1 MQMTPPDESSKDD
14 SKKKREVSLAVSAD
28 VEQLEDPNAGNVA
41 RRLGLLLS
49 HVRPSAAQP
58 DSAAHQVVKSVNGH
72 GSHSHGEFNLF
83 SGIAQAVGRINKL
96 GTAKPDE
103 AETLEKPP
111 PRQQSLGAA
120 ISSFFQLPNSDIHGA
135 NDANDVDSGNPFFKP
150 FAFLSQSRSNGTG
163 GSDPQHPSQLDITP
177 NRELVPPQ
185 DFKGPFL
192 YGTENY
198 PQHIAVIE
206 VALLICA
213 SYIDDLEN
221 SFEPD
226 EGEQC
231 DRRARDALG
240 QIGLEYRDRTDSTDR
255 HEAVTRLYHK
265 STDQVITDEN
275 RKKFIADGLMYNAVS
290 NLCQSV
296 AQEIMAEK
304 CQLTW
309 ITVCDGKSVDG
320 KPREP
325 IRALVGRQGGPNHS
339 HDTFLCAT
347 GKGKV
352 RAGIWSRHHLLTTGL
367 EPATALPL
375 LHDARDR
382 GMNCVL
388 VDPNC
393 RGDEFGMETF
403 STTINTFFDN
413 KCSRDKIVPSYVD
426 GDVYVLA
433 HSAAGGQLVRY
444 LLGREDSSLTSRIRS
459 VVFTDSTHSIQ
470 WLKNNDTLSSFMQS
484 DEALYIKSADLVR
497 DDWENAK
504 HGDCVKTDQWW
515 HHRFGKV
522 KTLWAGTTEHSL
534 SNWYGHPLIFK
545 HFDETRKSK
554 RTTTHDNQNN
564 SSNI

>member
-1 MQMTPPDESSKDD
+1 MQMTPQNKLDD
-14 SKKKREVSLAVSAD
+14 PKKKKEVSLAVSAD
-28 VEQLEDPNAGNVA
+28 VEQLEDPSASNVA

-49 HVRPSAAQP
+49 HVRPSVAHR
-58 DSAAHQVVKSVNGH
+58 DSDAHEVGSKSVSGH
-72 GSHSHGEFNLF
+72 GSHSHGKVNFF
-83 SGIAQAVGRINKL
+83 SGIAQAIKL
-96 GTAKPDE
+96 GTAKTDE
-103 AETLEKPP
+103 AETFENPTH
-111 PRQQSLGAA
+111 QQSLRAA
-120 ISSFFQLPNSDIHGA
+120 ISSFFQRPNSDDCCASDINA
-135 NDANDVDSGNPFFKP
+135 GNPTFKP
-150 FAFLSQSRSNGTG
+150 FAFLSQSKSNATNGSDSQHPRK
-163 GSDPQHPSQLDITP
+163 GSDPNQLDITP
-177 NRELVPPQ
+177 NGELVPPQ

-206 VALLICA
+206 IALLICA
-213 SYIDDLEN
+213 SYLDDLEN
-221 SFEPD
+221 SFGPG
-226 EGEQC
+226 EGERC

-240 QIGLEYRDRTDSTDR
+240 QLGLEYRERTERTDR

-265 STDQVITDEN
+265 STGQVITDEN
-275 RKKFIADGLMYNAVS
+275 RKRFIADGLMYNAVS

-304 CQLTW
+304 CQLKW

-325 IRALVGRQGGPNHS
+325 IRALVGRQSGLNHS
-339 HDTFLCAT
+339 HDTFLCVT

-403 STTINTFFDN
+403 SKTINTFFDN
-413 KCSRDKIVPSYVD
+413 RCSRDKIVPSYVD
-426 GDVYVLA
+426 GDIYVLA

-470 WLKNNDTLSSFMQS
+470 WLKKHPSLSSLMQS
-484 DEALYIKSADLVR
+484 SKTLYIKSADLVR
-497 DDWENAK
+497 DDWENAH
-504 HGDCVKTDQWW
+504 HGHCVKTDQWW
-515 HHRFGKV
+515 HHRFGTV

-545 HFDETRKSK
+545 HFDETRKSN
-554 RTTTHDNQNN
+554 RELQGGMQQT
-564 SSNI
+564 

>member
-1 MQMTPPDESSKDD
+1 METSS
-14 SKKKREVSLAVSAD
+14 EQSA
-28 VEQLEDPNAGNVA
+28 
-41 RRLGLLLS
+41 
-49 HVRPSAAQP
+49 
-58 DSAAHQVVKSVNGH
+58 
-72 GSHSHGEFNLF
+72 
-83 SGIAQAVGRINKL
+83 
-96 GTAKPDE
+96 
-103 AETLEKPP
+103 EKPT
-111 PRQQSLGAA
+111 QQSLGAA
-120 ISSFFQLPNSDIHGA
+120 ISAFFQRPDSGDGASDI
-135 NDANDVDSGNPFFKP
+135 DTEKPPFKP
-150 FAFLSQSRSNGTG
+150 FAFLFQYKSNATN
-163 GSDPQHPSQLDITP
+163 GSDSQRESQLTPKVITP
-177 NRELVPPQ
+177 NGELVQPQ

-206 VALLICA
+206 VALLVCA
-213 SYIDDLEN
+213 SYLDDLED
-221 SFEPD
+221 SFELC

-231 DRRARDALG
+231 DRRARDALEKL
-240 QIGLEYRDRTDSTDR
+240 GLEYRERTDSTDR

-275 RKKFIADGLMYNAVS
+275 RKRFIADGLMYDAVS

-325 IRALVGRQGGPNHS
+325 IRALVGRQSGLNHS

-403 STTINTFFDN
+403 STTINTFFDS

-426 GDVYVLA
+426 GDVFVLA

-444 LLGREDSSLTSRIRS
+444 LLGQEDSSLTSRIRS

-470 WLKNNDTLSSFMQS
+470 WLKKHPDLSSFMQS
-484 DEALYIKSADLVR
+484 SEVLYIKSADVSVFDYACLSS
-497 DDWENAK
+497 
-504 HGDCVKTDQWW
+504 
-515 HHRFGKV
+515 
-522 KTLWAGTTEHSL
+522 TLL
-534 SNWYGHPLIFK
+534 
-545 HFDETRKSK
+545 
-554 RTTTHDNQNN
+554 
-564 SSNI
+564 